1 MALTAA
7 GERSGVRPAAPA
19 GCPAELAGRRRVRPA
34 VLAAASG
41 VVLVLCCLLSLAVG
55 ARPVPPATLL
65 DAWLH
70 FDPADSDHLVVQS
83 RVPRTL
89 TGLAV
94 GLALGLAGAAMQGV
108 ARNPLAD
115 PGILG
120 VNAGA
125 ALVVV
130 LGLFAFGVT
139 SPAGY
144 VWFAFAGAA
153 VAAVAV
159 YAVASLGREGAT
171 PVKLALA
178 GAAFSAALASVMNA
192 VLVMSKQTLDQFRF
206 WQVGSLAGSGL
217 DTLGAVLPF
226 VVLGAVATLCMG
238 RSLNALALGDDLAR
252 GLGQHVGRTRA
263 LTALGVVLLVGSA
276 TALAGPIGFVGLVV
290 PHAVRALVGGDYRWV
305 LPLSGLLAPVLL
317 LSADVVG
324 RIVAPPGEV
333 QAGIMTAVVGAPV
346 FVALVRGRRVG
357 SL

>member
-1 MALTAA
+1 MARTAA
-7 GERSGVRPAAPA
+7 GERPGTRPAASA
-19 GCPAELAGRRRVRPA
+19 ARPGSLGPRLSPSA
-34 VLAAASG
+34 LAAG
-41 VVLVLCCLLSLAVG
+41 GTVLLLLVCVLSLTVG
-55 ARPVPPATLL
+55 ARPVPPATLV
-65 DAWLH
+65 DALLR
-70 FDPADSDHLVVQS
+70 FDLADGDHLVVQS

-94 GLALGLAGAAMQGV
+94 GAALGLAGAAMQGV

-130 LGLFAFGVT
+130 IGLYAFGIT
-139 SPAGY
+139 TPAGY

-153 VAAVAV
+153 VAALTV

-192 VLVMSKQTLDQFRF
+192 VLVVSRQTLDQFRF

-217 DTLGAVLPF
+217 GDLASVLPF
-226 VVLGAVATLCMG
+226 VVVGVVATLAMG
-238 RSLNALALGDDLAR
+238 RALNGLALGDDLAR
-252 GLGQHVGRTRA
+252 GLGQRVGRTRA
-263 LTALGVVLLVGSA
+263 MTAVGVVLLVGSA

-305 LPLSGLLAPVLL
+305 LPLSGLLAPFLL

-324 RIVAPPGEV
+324 RVVAPPGEV

-346 FVALVRGRRVG
+346 FIALVRRRGVG

>member
-1 MALTAA
+1 MTLTAA
-7 GERSGVRPAAPA
+7 GERTALTDARATA
-19 GCPAELAGRRRVRPA
+19 LIGRRLAPA
-34 VLAAASG
+34 VLAVAG
-41 VVLVLCCLLSLAVG
+41 VVALALSCLLSLAVG
-55 ARPVPPATLL
+55 ARPVPPSTLL

-70 FDPADSDHLVVQS
+70 LDPSNGDHLVVQS

-94 GLALGLAGAAMQGV
+94 GVALGLAGAAMQGV

-125 ALVVV
+125 ALAVVI
-130 LGLFAFGVT
+130 GLFAFGIT

-153 VAAVAV
+153 VAAVTV

-192 VLVMSKQTLDQFRF
+192 VLLLSRQTLDQFRF
-206 WQVGSLAGSGL
+206 WQVGSLAGAGL
-217 DTLGAVLPF
+217 PALRTVLPF
-226 VVLGAVATLCMG
+226 VALGAVVTLAMG
-238 RSLNALALGDDLAR
+238 RSLNGLALGDEIAR

-263 LTALGVVLLVGSA
+263 ACALGVVLLVGSA

-305 LPLSGLLAPVLL
+305 LPLSALLAPVLL
-317 LSADVVG
+317 LTADVVG
-324 RIVAPPGEV
+324 RVVAPPGEV

-346 FVALVRGRRVG
+346 FIALVRRRRVG
-357 SL
+357 SP